1 MILRASSVRA
11 PGASTGSAPG
21 ISAVAVAGAVAVAA
35 AGLLAGCAG
44 TQAAQTG
51 PGAGDSRYV
60 AGDGSSR
67 VIKPADRKA
76 APRARG
82 ITLDG
87 EPFDLAT
94 LRGKVV
100 VVNFWASWCAPCR
113 GEAPAL
119 EQVYREHKAQG
130 VEFAGV
136 DIKDDSDPA
145 KAFVRKFKVG
155 YPSVIDQDGQVTLA
169 FRDVPPNAVP
179 STLILDRQG
188 RIAASVIGAT
198 TYDRLTRLLGQVTG
212 G

>member
-1 MILRASSVRA
+1 MIPRARSPRA
-11 PGASTGSAPG
+11 VPVSAA
-21 ISAVAVAGAVAVAA
+21 IAVAGSLAA

-44 TQAAQTG
+44 TEAARTG

-67 VIKPADRKA
+67 VIEPADRKP
-76 APRARG
+76 APRVRG
-82 ITLDG
+82 TTLDG
-87 EPFDLAT
+87 EPFDLAA

-119 EQVYREHKAQG
+119 EQVYREHKSRG

-136 DIKDDSDPA
+136 DIKDDREPA
-145 KAFVRKFKVG
+145 RAFVRKFKVG
-155 YPSVIDQDGQVTLA
+155 YPSIVDPDGQVTLA

-188 RIAASVIGAT
+188 RIAARVIGAT
-198 TYDRLTRLLGQVTG
+198 TYDRLTRLLGQVIG
-212 G
+212 A

>member
-1 MILRASSVRA
+1 MPSRSAALALSAAMTVA
-11 PGASTGSAPG
+11 GVGAS
-21 ISAVAVAGAVAVAA
+21 
-35 AGLLAGCAG
+35 AGCAG
-44 TQAAQTG
+44 TQAAQNG

-60 AGDGSSR
+60 AGDGSTR
-67 VIKPADRKA
+67 FIGPAGRKPA
-76 APRARG
+76 PRVHG
-82 ITLDG
+82 TTLDG
-87 EPFDLAT
+87 KPFDLAA

-119 EQVYREHKAQG
+119 EQVYREHKANG

-136 DIKDDSDPA
+136 DIKDDPEPA

-155 YPSVIDQDGQVTLA
+155 YPSVVDQDGQVTLA

-198 TYDRLTRLLGQVTG
+198 TYNRLKELLGRVAAG
-212 G
+212 

>member
-1 MILRASSVRA
+1 VRA
-11 PGASTGSAPG
+11 VPFSVV
-21 ISAVAVAGAVAVAA
+21 SAVSTAVSTAVVGAVPAAVAMVAA

-60 AGDGSSR
+60 AGNGSSR
-67 VIKPADRKA
+67 VIEPADRKS

-82 ITLDG
+82 TTLDG
-87 EPFDLAT
+87 KPFDLAT

-136 DIKDDSDPA
+136 DIKDDPDPA
-145 KAFVRKFKVG
+145 RAFVRKFKVG
-155 YPSVIDQDGQVTLA
+155 YPSIVDPDGQVTLA

>member
-1 MILRASSVRA
+1 MTLRD
-11 PGASTGSAPG
+11 
-21 ISAVAVAGAVAVAA
+21 VAGSIAVAA
-35 AGLLAGCAG
+35 AAAALPALLAGCAG

-67 VIKPADRKA
+67 VIKPAARKP

-82 ITLDG
+82 TTLDG
-87 EPFDLAT
+87 KAFDLAA

-119 EQVYREHKAQG
+119 EQVYREHKAKD

-136 DIKDDSDPA
+136 DIKDDQEPA
-145 KAFVRKFKVG
+145 KAFARKFKVD
-155 YPSVIDQDGQVTLA
+155 YPSVVDQDGQVTLA

-198 TYDRLTRLLGQVTG
+198 TYDRLTALLRQVIAG
-212 G
+212 

>member
-1 MILRASSVRA
+1 VRA
-11 PGASTGSAPG
+11 VPFSVV
-21 ISAVAVAGAVAVAA
+21 SAVSTAVVGAVPAAVAMVAA

-60 AGDGSSR
+60 AGNGSSR
-67 VIKPADRKA
+67 VIEPADRKP

-82 ITLDG
+82 TTLDG
-87 EPFDLAT
+87 KPFDLAT

-130 VEFAGV
+130 VEFVGV
-136 DIKDDSDPA
+136 DIKDDPDPA
-145 KAFVRKFKVG
+145 RAFVRKFKVG
-155 YPSVIDQDGQVTLA
+155 YPSIVDPDGQVTLA

>member
-1 MILRASSVRA
+1 M
-11 PGASTGSAPG
+11 
-21 ISAVAVAGAVAVAA
+21 VAV

-60 AGDGSSR
+60 AGDGSAR
-67 VIKPADRKA
+67 FIQPADRKP

-82 ITLDG
+82 TTLDG
-87 EPFDLAT
+87 KPFDLAG

-119 EQVYREHKAQG
+119 GQVYREHKAQG

-136 DIKDDSDPA
+136 DIKDDPEPA
-145 KAFVRKFKVG
+145 RAFARKFKVE
-155 YPSVIDQDGQVTLA
+155 YPSVVDTGGQVTLA

-188 RIAASVIGAT
+188 RIAAGVIGAT
-198 TYDRLTRLLGQVTG
+198 TYDRLTALLERVTG

>member
-1 MILRASSVRA
+1 M
-11 PGASTGSAPG
+11 
-21 ISAVAVAGAVAVAA
+21 AVAGA
-35 AGLLAGCAG
+35 GSLAGCAG

-67 VIKPADRKA
+67 VIEPAGRKP

-82 ITLDG
+82 TTLDG
-87 EPFDLAT
+87 KPFDLAD

-113 GEAPAL
+113 GEALAL
-119 EQVYREHKAQG
+119 EQVYREHRAKG

-136 DIKDDSDPA
+136 DIKDDREPA

-155 YPSVIDQDGQVTLA
+155 YPSVVDQDGQVTLA

-198 TYDRLTRLLGQVTG
+198 TYDRLTALLGRVAAG
-212 G
+212 

>member
-1 MILRASSVRA
+1 LRA
-11 PGASTGSAPG
+11 GAAS
-21 ISAVAVAGAVAVAA
+21 IVA

-51 PGAGDSRYV
+51 PGGGDSRYV
-60 AGDGSSR
+60 AGDGTSR
-67 VIKPADRKA
+67 VIKPADRKP
-76 APRARG
+76 APRAG
-82 ITLDG
+82 GTTLDG
-87 EPFDLAT
+87 KTFDLAA

-119 EQVYREHKAQG
+119 EQVYQEHKAKG

-136 DIKDDSDPA
+136 DIKDDTEPA
-145 KAFVRKFKVG
+145 RAFVRKFKVG
-155 YPSVIDQDGQVTLA
+155 YPSVVDQDGQVTLA

-198 TYDRLTRLLGQVTG
+198 TYDRLTALLGQVTAG
-212 G
+212 

>member
-1 MILRASSVRA
+1 VRA
-11 PGASTGSAPG
+11 VPVPAVATP
-21 ISAVAVAGAVAVAA
+21 VAVAGAMAVA

-44 TQAAQTG
+44 TRAAQTG
-51 PGAGDSRYV
+51 TEAGDSRYV

-67 VIKPADRKA
+67 VIKPADRKP

-82 ITLDG
+82 TTLDG

-136 DIKDDSDPA
+136 DIKDDPEPA

-155 YPSVIDQDGQVTLA
+155 YPSIVDQDGQVTLA

-212 G
+212 

>member
-1 MILRASSVRA
+1 MTLR
-11 PGASTGSAPG
+11 T
-21 ISAVAVAGAVAVAA
+21 A
-35 AGLLAGCAG
+35 AGSLAIAGPVARLLTGLLGALLAGSLAGCAG

-67 VIKPADRKA
+67 VIKSADRKP

-82 ITLDG
+82 TTLDG
-87 EPFDLAT
+87 KPFDLAA
-94 LRGKVV
+94 LKGKVV

-119 EQVYREHKAQG
+119 EQVYKEHKAQG

-136 DIKDDSDPA
+136 DIKDDPEPA
-145 KAFVRKFKVG
+145 KAFVRTFKVA
-155 YPSVIDQDGQVTLA
+155 YPSIADQDGQVTLA

-198 TYDRLTRLLGQVTG
+198 TYDRLTTLLGQVTAG
-212 G
+212 